1 MNKLKFL
8 YDVVKTMQAQENLKG
23 SLLVEATKEQT
34 AIFTLESQFAK
45 IWLPEKGSRKSSWI
59 LCKIGESD
67 IIKYKRLFRRGWFL
81 IGIYQGYWKQ
91 VHYKIG
97 RRK

>member
-45 IWLPEKGSRKSSWI
+45 NLVA
-59 LCKIGESD
+59 GEGQSQ
-67 IIKYKRLFRRGWFL
+67 IKLDL
-81 IGIYQGYWKQ
+81 
-91 VHYKIG
+91 V
-97 RRK
+97 